1 MLCQPCNCLFYHLH
15 DVLSIGGDYRLF
27 LQFTMEINMPGFGE
41 GILPSAPSQTA
52 LPLLADFLLHA
63 FHFISSSMLQTC
75 LQYLNNFVLIKNLI
89 AAFQNNRSVC
99 DAAYHILGCSKLGDI
114 HGNTDLPHPSLHRL

>member
-63 FHFISSSMLQTC
+63 FHFYIEFDVTDMP
-75 LQYLNNFVLIKNLI
+75 
-89 AAFQNNRSVC
+89 SVSEQLRP
-99 DAAYHILGCSKLGDI
+99 Y
-114 HGNTDLPHPSLHRL
+114 